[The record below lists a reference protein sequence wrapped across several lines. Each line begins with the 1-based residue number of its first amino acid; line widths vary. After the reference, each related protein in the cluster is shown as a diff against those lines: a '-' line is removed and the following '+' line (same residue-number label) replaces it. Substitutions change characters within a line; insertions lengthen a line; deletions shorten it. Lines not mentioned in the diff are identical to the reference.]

1 MALLSVDKTAGKEFL
16 DSVFADEKAWAASGA
31 LLYSLCQGGPALT
44 AGAAFATLA
53 SVGSKAMKAAAERRK
68 KLEASDYTLLY
79 RAANIRKPR
88 GTIDNIA

>member
-1 MALLSVDKTAGKEFL
+1 VALLSITKTAGKEFL
-16 DSVFADEKAWAASGA
+16 DSVFADEKSWAASGA
-31 LLYSLCQGGPALT
+31 LLYSLCHGGPALT

-79 RAANIRKPR
+79 RAANIRKSSD
-88 GTIDNIA
+88 GFDNVS